1 VLQAH
6 QVLRYPQ
13 VAALHS
19 RQEQRVESSAEL
31 CLGVLVRNIFAL
43 YYLAL
48 KIGDENGDEGGEEE
62 RRYDLC

>member
-1 VLQAH
+1 
-6 QVLRYPQ
+6 